1 MPTTPAWRAD
11 DAAAYESLRATA
23 STIVARLIE
32 AGDVQKATAVRRL
45 ILSVDG
51 FDRAAVDAA
60 MSTLTETHGTEQ

>member
-1 MPTTPAWRAD
+1 M
-11 DAAAYESLRATA
+11 
-23 STIVARLIE
+23 
-32 AGDVQKATAVRRL
+32 QKATAVRRL